1 MTSPQFEIRPSVIRG
16 DPADEYL
23 HWTKE
28 ILRLESKNPKVL
40 MEFYASRGGVVCGI
54 GEVKSL
60 LGSVLPKVDDTAAA
74 NVDNID
80 DDIQVWTVDDGDTF
94 KGGETVLRIIARYAS
109 FGLYET
115 SICGILSS
123 STGWATAA
131 NECVKAAGDT
141 TVIAY
146 GARHIHPNVAHIMD
160 YSAVVGGCSSAST
173 RLGSKQAGRNPFGN
187 MPHTLPL
194 IFGDTISAAQAF
206 DERLDMAVQRIVL
219 VDTFKDEVEESIGV
233 AQALREKL
241 RGVRLDTPKERGGV
255 TPMMVHE
262 VRTKLDQSNFRH
274 VEIYVSG
281 GFNPTR
287 IRQFVEEQ
295 VPINGFMVGSY
306 ITNAAP
312 NDFTADIREI
322 SDTPVSKR
330 GRLPGRVNN
339 PKLERVI

>member
-40 MEFYASRGGVVCGI
+40 MEFYASKGGVICGI
-54 GEVKSL
+54 DEAKSL
-60 LGSVLPKVDDTAAA
+60 LTSVLPKVDDEAIA
-74 NVDNID
+74 NVDNLGD
-80 DDIQVWTVDDGDTF
+80 DVQVWTVSEGDTF
-94 KGGETVLRIIARYAS
+94 KAGDTILRIISRYAS

-115 SICGILSS
+115 SICGILAS

-160 YSAVVGGCSSAST
+160 YSSIVGGCSSAST
-173 RLGSKQAGRNPFGN
+173 RLGSKQAGRNAFGN

-194 IFGDTISAAQAF
+194 IFGDTVSAAQAF
-206 DERLDMAVQRIVL
+206 DHRMDMAVQRIVL
-219 VDTFKDEVEESIGV
+219 VDTFRDEVEESLGV
-233 AQALREKL
+233 ARALREKL

-255 TPMMVHE
+255 TPMMVNE
-262 VRTKLDQSNFRH
+262 VRTRLDQSNFRH

-295 VPINGFMVGSY
+295 VPVNGFMVGSY
-306 ITNAAP
+306 ITSAP
-312 NDFTADIREI
+312 PIDFTADIREI
-322 SDTPVSKR
+322 SDNPVSKR
-330 GRLPGRVNN
+330 GRLPGRVDN
-339 PKLERVI
+339 PGLERVI

>member
-1 MTSPQFEIRPSVIRG
+1 
-16 DPADEYL
+16 
-23 HWTKE
+23 
-28 ILRLESKNPKVL
+28 
-40 MEFYASRGGVVCGI
+40 
-54 GEVKSL
+54 
-60 LGSVLPKVDDTAAA
+60 
-74 NVDNID
+74 
-80 DDIQVWTVDDGDTF
+80 
-94 KGGETVLRIIARYAS
+94 
-109 FGLYET
+109 
-115 SICGILSS
+115 
-123 STGWATAA
+123 
-131 NECVKAAGDT
+131 
-141 TVIAY
+141 
-146 GARHIHPNVAHIMD
+146 
-160 YSAVVGGCSSAST
+160 
-173 RLGSKQAGRNPFGN
+173 PFGN

-330 GRLPGRVNN
+330 GRLPGRVDN